1 VKNFET
7 SEELDADVISSMN
20 CLGCFKDRD
29 KLIKS
34 LLQQEWVGRPT
45 IVIFFF
51 FYLRFKISKHSDT
64 DLENMVPPWMLEER
78 CLDVVTTSYR

>member
-34 LLQQEWVGRPT
+34 LLQQEWVGRST
-45 IVIFFF
+45 IVIIFFF
-51 FYLRFKISKHSDT
+51 L
-64 DLENMVPPWMLEER
+64 LAV
-78 CLDVVTTSYR
+78 